1 MSKQEYRDAAE
12 KAVMPTVVDFFID
25 RAIPCEYP
33 WLIVRACRSAH
44 ELRSLL
50 FDVWKKRR

>member
-1 MSKQEYRDAAE
+1 
-12 KAVMPTVVDFFID
+12 MPTVVDFFID